1 MLTVLDLFS
10 GIGGFSLG
18 LSKTGGFRTEAFC
31 EIESYPQQVLKKHW
45 PGVPIYDDIQELTSE
60 RLVSDGIP
68 AIDVIT
74 GGFPCQ
80 DISNA
85 GKQAGIEGSRSGL
98 WGEFARLIG
107 EIRPKYA
114 IVENVSALLSGDRG
128 QWFGAVLR
136 DLAGIGYDARWG
148 CISAADCGALH
159 LRNRVWL
166 LSFPNGSQVG
176 HTEHDGLSAASR
188 GGGAQETVRE
198 ESERAHQSLD
208 TQGTGGVR
216 TSGQYVAYPNSLAL
230 WEQSQH
236 QNIEGSAFP
245 SPNGNEQYVAYPN
258 SKRKSQPERGECDI
272 RGWAGNSGED
282 VAYPSVIRQ
291 QGQGEPFDPSGQ
303 KKAAKRKAVG
313 SVDGCVGEIGSFES
327 YMGGSP
333 HGVSAWLD
341 GSWEQGLG
349 RTTTNP
355 KNRSVRLKALGNSI
369 VPQIVTAIGQE
380 ILKRD
385 SCQPQ

>member
-18 LSKTGGFRTEAFC
+18 LSQTGGFRTEAFC

-45 PGVPIYDDIQELTSE
+45 PGVPIYDDIKELTSE
-60 RLVSDGIP
+60 RLVRDGIP

-80 DISNA
+80 DISVA
-85 GKQAGIEGSRSGL
+85 GEQVGIEGSRSGL
-98 WGEFARLIG
+98 WGEYARLIG
-107 EIRPKYA
+107 EIRPRYA
-114 IVENVSALLSGDRG
+114 VVENVSALLSGDRG

-136 DLAGIGYDARWG
+136 DLARIGYDARWG

-159 LRNRVWL
+159 LRNRVWVL
-166 LSFPNGSQVG
+166 
-176 HTEHDGLSAASR
+176 
-188 GGGAQETVRE
+188 
-198 ESERAHQSLD
+198 
-208 TQGTGGVR
+208 
-216 TSGQYVAYPNSLAL
+216 AYPNRDDGGRG
-230 WEQSQH
+230 
-236 QNIEGSAFP
+236 GSTEP
-245 SPNGNEQYVAYPN
+245 SERNSRLELGSSGEDVAYPN
-258 SKRKSQPERGECDI
+258 SKGLEGCEETGDT
-272 RGWAGNSGED
+272 GNEQY

-303 KKAAKRKAVG
+303 KKAANRKAVG

-380 ILKRD
+380 ILKRE

>member
-1 MLTVLDLFS
+1 MTYIKRPGAVPLLTVLDLFS

-45 PGVPIYDDIQELTSE
+45 PGVPIYEDIQELTSE
-60 RLVSDGIP
+60 RLVWDGIP

-85 GKQAGIEGSRSGL
+85 GEQAGIEGSRSGL
-98 WGEFARLIG
+98 WGEYARLIG

-114 IVENVSALLSGDRG
+114 VVENVSALLSGDRG

-136 DLAGIGYDARWG
+136 DLARIGYDARWS

-159 LRNRVWL
+159 LRNRVWVL
-166 LSFPNGSQVG
+166 
-176 HTEHDGLSAASR
+176 
-188 GGGAQETVRE
+188 
-198 ESERAHQSLD
+198 
-208 TQGTGGVR
+208 
-216 TSGQYVAYPNSLAL
+216 AYPNEAHSTRKCLSSGFEKAL
-230 WEQSQH
+230 TGVGNRSAYK
-236 QNIEGSAFP
+236 GS
-245 SPNGNEQYVAYPN
+245 EQYAAYPN

-303 KKAAKRKAVG
+303 KKAANRKAVG

-369 VPQIVTAIGQE
+369 VPQIVTVIGQE
-380 ILKRD
+380 ILKRE